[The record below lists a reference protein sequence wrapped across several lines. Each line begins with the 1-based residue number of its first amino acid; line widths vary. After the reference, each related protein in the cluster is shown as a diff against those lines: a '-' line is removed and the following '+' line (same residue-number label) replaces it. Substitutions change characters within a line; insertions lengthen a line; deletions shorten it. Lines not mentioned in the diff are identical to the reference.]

1 MRPERAPPDRGGTLR
16 RAPGS
21 DLNQSIF
28 GLSQSLSKAPAMR
41 YSTQVKSISWLKT
54 NAAEALQRLADERE
68 PLLITQNGE
77 AKAVLIDV
85 ASYEQQQETLAL
97 LKLLA
102 LGERDVQEGRAASVD
117 EAFDRVLMR
126 KRTAT
131 AKSAA

>member
-1 MRPERAPPDRGGTLR
+1 
-16 RAPGS
+16 
-21 DLNQSIF
+21 
-28 GLSQSLSKAPAMR
+28 MR

-77 AKAVLIDV
+77 AKAVLMDV
-85 ASYEQQQETLAL
+85 ASYEQLQETLAL

-102 LGERDVQEGRAASVD
+102 LGERDVQEGQVTSVD
-117 EAFDRVLMR
+117 EAFDRVLVR